1 MFFPT
6 TRCRPLPT
14 RRGVVRLV
22 GGLFPLLLP
31 GIFALTAV
39 GAAAAEPALENT
51 ERAGEPLHPDEALSA
66 VESRLAPRLGL
77 FAAEP
82 AIRNPIAACV
92 DPAGRLLVAENL
104 TYAEKPQKTDLRFR
118 DRVTMLEDADGDGRA
133 ERQATLVD
141 GLEGLASVAVG
152 RGGLWLLCPPRLLFI
167 ANGHRPPPGWPLTPD
182 TDEPA
187 RRRAAAVPVLD
198 GFTVSPNS
206 HHTFANG
213 LIWGPDGWLY
223 GRCGASS
230 PGEIGSPGAEPHQRV
245 PLRGGIWR
253 YHPERKIF
261 EAICHGTTNPW
272 GLDWDD
278 FGNGFFTNTVNGHL
292 WRVLPGAHYA
302 RSHTI
307 EPHPWVLEPLGPHAD
322 HDHFDSSRH
331 WTESRDGRADAHGGG
346 HAHTGCVIVPD
357 EPGWPEALRGRL
369 LTLNLHGRRINVDRL
384 DAGPDGIVGRHEPDL
399 AQFGDPFFR
408 GTDLIDL
415 PGHSLAILDWSDTG
429 ECHEGTGVHR
439 TSGRI
444 YTFGFGGADAP
455 LPPVAPGTDL
465 EALDAAALVRLL
477 STDRWHARMATRL
490 LADRHAA
497 GDSQGVLDRVVPG
510 LDELLARGNTPSL
523 RLRGLW
529 GLWGLQRIDESRLS
543 SLLDDRAPAVR
554 AEALRLL
561 ADPWPIDTALGG
573 RPLRDARP
581 HGSAP
586 DAPHVLDALE
596 RLALRET
603 DPEVRL
609 ALACV
614 LSRLLPIHRARI
626 AAALVAQTEPES
638 VAAAPVGPDV
648 GPTDTAPRAL
658 GGDHH
663 DLGAMLWVGLL
674 PAFVADPDGVI
685 DVWRAAGGPAA
696 AESRWPALRRSIAR
710 RVTGADAAAALPLLL
725 AAAAAEGR
733 AGFDDCLAGLVAG
746 WRGRRGVEAPDGW
759 EGFRQALA
767 AAADQGDRLDA
778 AARLDALFGT
788 PRGGAHLE
796 SIARDSTLPAARRAA
811 ALDAL
816 IDVRAAAAA
825 ATARDLLADPDLAA
839 TAIRGLL
846 AAGTPEDAARLLE
859 CAHDCAAPVRDA
871 AVSALASRAPWAPR
885 LIDAVEQG
893 TLPRTLLTPLV
904 ARQITGLG
912 DKALGARLGP
922 LVAGKPVSPDSAP
935 ADIDAWRQRLGP
947 DRLATADPANGREVW
962 GRHCAACHRMHGE
975 GGALGP
981 DLTGSG
987 RRDLDYLLANIV
999 TPSATVSPDYR
1010 MKQVVL
1016 ADGRVLSGIIPRR
1029 TAETLLLRTPTG
1041 EETVPLDDVEEVI
1054 DGGVSLMP
1062 EGILERL
1069 DETEA
1074 RDLIRFLMEP

>member
-1 MFFPT
+1 M
-6 TRCRPLPT
+6 
-14 RRGVVRLV
+14 
-22 GGLFPLLLP
+22 
-31 GIFALTAV
+31 
-39 GAAAAEPALENT
+39 
-51 ERAGEPLHPDEALSA
+51 
-66 VESRLAPRLGL
+66 
-77 FAAEP
+77 
-82 AIRNPIAACV
+82 
-92 DPAGRLLVAENL
+92 
-104 TYAEKPQKTDLRFR
+104 
-118 DRVTMLEDADGDGRA
+118 
-133 ERQATLVD
+133 
-141 GLEGLASVAVG
+141 
-152 RGGLWLLCPPRLLFI
+152 
-167 ANGHRPPPGWPLTPD
+167 
-182 TDEPA
+182 
-187 RRRAAAVPVLD
+187 
-198 GFTVSPNS
+198 
-206 HHTFANG
+206 
-213 LIWGPDGWLY
+213 
-223 GRCGASS
+223 
-230 PGEIGSPGAEPHQRV
+230 
-245 PLRGGIWR
+245 
-253 YHPERKIF
+253 
-261 EAICHGTTNPW
+261 
-272 GLDWDD
+272 
-278 FGNGFFTNTVNGHL
+278 
-292 WRVLPGAHYA
+292 LPGAHYA

-307 EPHPWVLEPLGPHAD
+307 EPHPWIPEPLGPHAD
-322 HDHFDSSRH
+322 HDHFDSSQH

-384 DAGPDGIVGRHEPDL
+384 DAEPTGIVGRHEPDL
-399 AQFGDPFFR
+399 ARFGDPFFR
-408 GTDLIDL
+408 GTDLLDL

-455 LPPVAPGTDL
+455 APPIVPGTDL
-465 EALDAAALVRLL
+465 EALDTAALVRLL
-477 STDRWHARMATRL
+477 STDRWHARMALRL

-497 GDSQGVLDRVVPG
+497 GDSQGVLARIVPV
-510 LDELLARGNTPSL
+510 LDELLAHSDTPSL

-529 GLWGLQRIDESRLS
+529 GLWGLQRIDEPRLS
-543 SLLDDRAPAVR
+543 LLLDDPTPAVR

-561 ADPWPIDTALGG
+561 ADPWPIDTVLGH
-573 RPLRDARP
+573 RPVVEPGVR
-581 HGSAP
+581 GFT
-586 DAPHVLDALE
+586 LDALE
-596 RLALRET
+596 RLALTET

-609 ALACV
+609 ALACL
-614 LSRLLPIHRARI
+614 LSRLPPIHRARI
-626 AAALVAQTEPES
+626 AAALVAKTEPES
-638 VAAAPVGPDV
+638 VAATPVGLDF
-648 GPTDTAPRAL
+648 GPPDTAPRAL
-658 GGDHH
+658 GADHH

-685 DVWRAAGGPAA
+685 GVWRAAGVPAA

-710 RVTGADAAAALPLLL
+710 RVTGGDAAAARPLLL
-725 AAAAAEGR
+725 AAAAAEGP

-767 AAADQGDRLDA
+767 AAADDEDRLDD

-796 SIARDSTLPAARRAA
+796 SIARDSTLFAARRAA

-825 ATARDLLADPDLAA
+825 ATARDLLAEPDLAA

-846 AAGTPEDAARLLE
+846 AAGTPEDAGRLLE

-871 AVSALASRAPWAPR
+871 AVSALASRAPWATR
-885 LIDAVEQG
+885 LIDAIEQG
-893 TLPRTLLTPLV
+893 ILPRTLLTPLV
-904 ARQITGLG
+904 ARQLAGLG
-912 DKALGARLGP
+912 DKSLGTRLGP
-922 LVAGKPVSPDSAP
+922 LVAGRPVSPDAPQHDAP

-947 DRLATADPANGREVW
+947 DRLATADPAAGREVW
-962 GRHCAACHRMHGE
+962 GRQCAACHRMHGE

-1041 EETVPLDDVEEVI
+1041 EETVALDDVETVI

-1062 EGILERL
+1062 EGILDRL